1 MKKSLST
8 ILLSAAIIF
17 PTVITQANVPEKDIT
32 EVTSPKDIKPYTYC
46 FIILPEIA
54 NACNP
59 FDATS
64 RILTQPATIE
74 RFLKKDNLKP
84 PFTPD
89 QITVNTIK
97 HDSREIIVW
106 TFPMPSE
113 TTIPL
118 YVAFVPEKDH
128 YRYFTLEYS
137 FDKNFELGNYW
148 VLGEQIDRAHSNYG
162 QYPTPKDWKE
172 FAEIIIKRFL

>member
-17 PTVITQANVPEKDIT
+17 PTVITQAN
-32 EVTSPKDIKPYTYC
+32 
-46 FIILPEIA
+46 
-54 NACNP
+54 
-59 FDATS
+59 
-64 RILTQPATIE
+64 
-74 RFLKKDNLKP
+74 
-84 PFTPD
+84 
-89 QITVNTIK
+89 
-97 HDSREIIVW
+97 
-106 TFPMPSE
+106 
-113 TTIPL
+113 
-118 YVAFVPEKDH
+118 VPEKDH